1 MKLRG
6 QLGGFANLVILV
18 FSLLVIFTY
27 YPSLNSSNEIIQ
39 NTGNVSTL
47 ARVMFNVL
55 PFAMIG
61 VVAYTMSINRS

>member
-1 MKLRG
+1 M
-6 QLGGFANLVILV
+6 GGFANLVILV

-47 ARVMFNVL
+47 ARVAFNIL

>member
-1 MKLRG
+1 MKTRG

-47 ARVMFNVL
+47 ARVAFNIL

>member
-47 ARVMFNVL
+47 ARVAFNVL